1 MGKGEGREG
10 KKRWCKWA
18 ELSCILTACLLSIME
33 NLFETPAKELLKG
46 TASSPVNVS
55 GGQQAPDTTPPSAEM
70 RTPPVLM
77 EKDIEQFTNMMKPTI
92 KDEGK
97 KGNHPDPV
105 KLPLLQQQKKPWE
118 YPGRYMSP
126 TDRIMSPISQ
136 TLLARNRK
144 AVLPPSLIFS
154 PPPKVLDGTC
164 KDFGPSAP

>member
-1 MGKGEGREG
+1 
-10 KKRWCKWA
+10 
-18 ELSCILTACLLSIME
+18 ME
-33 NLFETPAKELLKG
+33 NQFETPAKELLRCVP
-46 TASSPVNVS
+46 SFPLDFS
-55 GGQQAPDTTPPSAEM
+55 GGHQIPDTTPPSAEM

-77 EKDIEQFTNMMKPTI
+77 EKDIEHLSNMVKPTTT
-92 KDEGK
+92 DEGK

-105 KLPLLQQQKKPWE
+105 KLPLQQQQQKPWE

-126 TDRIMSPISQ
+126 TDSIMSPISQ

-144 AVLPPSLIFS
+144 TVLPPSLIFS

>member
-1 MGKGEGREG
+1 
-10 KKRWCKWA
+10 
-18 ELSCILTACLLSIME
+18 ME
-33 NLFETPAKELLKG
+33 NQFQTPAKELLRG
-46 TASSPVNVS
+46 VSSSPVDVS
-55 GGQQAPDTTPPSAEM
+55 VGHLTPDTTPPSAEM

-77 EKDIEQFTNMMKPTI
+77 EKDIVQLSNMMKPTI

-105 KLPLLQQQKKPWE
+105 KLPLQQQKKKPWE

-126 TDRIMSPISQ
+126 TDSIMSPISQ

-164 KDFGPSAP
+164 KDVGPSAP

>member
-1 MGKGEGREG
+1 
-10 KKRWCKWA
+10 
-18 ELSCILTACLLSIME
+18 ME
-33 NLFETPAKELLKG
+33 NQFETPVKELPIGVL
-46 TASSPVNVS
+46 SSPVDVS
-55 GGQQAPDTTPPSAEM
+55 GGHQTPDTTPPSEET

-77 EKDIEQFTNMMKPTI
+77 EKDIQQLSNMMKPSI

-105 KLPLLQQQKKPWE
+105 KLPLLQQKKKLWE

-144 AVLPPSLIFS
+144 AILPPSVIFS
-154 PPPKVLDGTC
+154 PPPEVLDGTC
-164 KDFGPSAP
+164 RDLGPSAP